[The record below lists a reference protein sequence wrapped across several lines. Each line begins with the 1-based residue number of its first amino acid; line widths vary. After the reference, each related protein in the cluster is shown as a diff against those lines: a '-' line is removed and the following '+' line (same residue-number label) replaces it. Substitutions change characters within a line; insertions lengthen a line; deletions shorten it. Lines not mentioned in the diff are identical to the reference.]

1 MSQSETRDLL
11 LLDAA
16 NHTQRQLPPYCRTPG
31 LDINPAA
38 LPSPSATANL
48 LGMPWNSGHA
58 DSCMFLA
65 FVHPH
70 GKRIIQIPIQYA
82 CAVLTD
88 CRIGIIY
95 PHLMNPQLYLSPSAH
110 LSASSSLMSLQNGNS
125 SATIAFAFFCEQKAT
140 APGNNAG
147 GHTRAFQILLVKF
160 MEQKHCHLPLS
171 TSLTSAHGSIV
182 GYYLQRN

>member
-16 NHTQRQLPPYCRTPG
+16 NHTQPQLPPYCRTPG

-110 LSASSSLMSLQNGNS
+110 LSASSSLMSLQNGTPLQHLLSPSFVNRKRPHLVMTLEVTLVLS
-125 SATIAFAFFCEQKAT
+125 KFCW
-140 APGNNAG
+140 
-147 GHTRAFQILLVKF
+147 
-160 MEQKHCHLPLS
+160 
-171 TSLTSAHGSIV
+171 
-182 GYYLQRN
+182 